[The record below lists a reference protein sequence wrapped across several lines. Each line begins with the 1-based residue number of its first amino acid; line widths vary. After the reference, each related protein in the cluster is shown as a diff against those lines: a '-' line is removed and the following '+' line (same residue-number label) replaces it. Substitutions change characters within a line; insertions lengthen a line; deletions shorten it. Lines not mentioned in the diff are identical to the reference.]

1 MSRANYGE
9 IQFESII
16 FDLQILSNTRDISIV
31 SKLEENLLLSS
42 DDLLQLDIFVSCII
56 DYYMRIILCMRTCGL
71 KYFINY
77 IINRSHEV
85 KKFIIDYSRRHN
97 LNYSTITSP
106 INFMIPSMNQ
116 CSRNG
121 NLFLPHEMGD
131 WFRKQSILMR
141 VLTILRFLIK
151 EKFTHLSEYNVIYY
165 SNEIT
170 LKPSERN

>member
-1 MSRANYGE
+1 MSQTNYGE
-9 IQFESII
+9 IQFESIV
-16 FDLQILSNTRDISIV
+16 FDLQILTNTRDITIV
-31 SKLEENLLLSS
+31 SKLEENLALNSS
-42 DDLLQLDIFVSCII
+42 DLLQLDIFISCLISYYLRVVSC
-56 DYYMRIILCMRTCGL
+56 MRNSGL

-97 LNYSTITSP
+97 LNYCTITSP
-106 INFMIPSMNQ
+106 LNFMIPSMNQ

-121 NLFLPHEMGD
+121 NLFLPYEMGD

-141 VLTILRFLIK
+141 VLTVLRFLIK
-151 EKFTHLSEYNVIYY
+151 EKFKQLSEYDVIYY

-170 LKPSERN
+170 Y